1 MPAGRLRVGS
11 DAELAGYRARSHL
24 HDGRVVAWTGS
35 HDVPVAVDAELE
47 RTVPAALAR
56 RFGTDGFWERWTR
69 AECVVKLTG
78 RGVVDIVD
86 LMADDPGR
94 GDGPGAG
101 VCLSTV
107 RLPGGIVV
115 SVGTLHGGGPL
126 RGIGRS
132 AGDSSF
138 ACNL

>member
-1 MPAGRLRVGS
+1 MPLGRLRVGS
-11 DAELAGYRARSHL
+11 DAELVGYRARSHL

-35 HDVPVAVDAELE
+35 HDVPVAVDAEVE

-78 RGVVDIVD
+78 RGVADIADIVGEMD
-86 LMADDPGR
+86 VMTGDPGR
-94 GDGPGAG
+94 GMR
-101 VCLSTV
+101 LSTV

-115 SVGTLHGGGPL
+115 S
-126 RGIGRS
+126 IGQL
-132 AGDSSF
+132 ADAPSF
-138 ACNL
+138 

>member
-1 MPAGRLRVGS
+1 MLDGRLRVGS

-24 HDGRVVAWTGS
+24 HDGRVVAWAGS
-35 HDVPVAVDAELE
+35 YDVPVAVDAEVD
-47 RTVPAALAR
+47 RTVPMALGR

-86 LMADDPGR
+86 LIDDDAVR
-94 GDGPGAG
+94 GERPGAG

-107 RLPGGIVV
+107 HLPGDIVV
-115 SVGTLHGGGPL
+115 SVGRLHREGSL
-126 RGIGRS
+126 WGIGRS
-132 AGDSSF
+132 AGDCSF

>member
-24 HDGRVVAWTGS
+24 HDGRVVAWVGS
-35 HDVPVAVDAELE
+35 YDVPVAVDAEVE
-47 RTVPAALAR
+47 RTVPTALAR

-69 AECVVKLTG
+69 AECVVKLFG
-78 RGVVDIVD
+78 RGVADIVA
-86 LMADDPGR
+86 LMADDSGSE
-94 GDGPGAG
+94 
-101 VCLSTV
+101 VHLSTV

-115 SVGTLHGGGPL
+115 SIGRLPGEGSL

-132 AGDSSF
+132 AEDCSF

>member
-1 MPAGRLRVGS
+1 MPGGRLLVGS

-24 HDGRVVAWTGS
+24 HDGRVVAWAS
-35 HDVPVAVDAELE
+35 SDDVPVAVDAEVE
-47 RTVPAALAR
+47 RTVPEALAR

-78 RGVVDIVD
+78 RGVVDIVA
-86 LMADDPGR
+86 LMAGEEPSADVR
-94 GDGPGAG
+94 
-101 VCLSTV
+101 LSTL
-107 RLPGGIVV
+107 RLRGGIVV
-115 SVGTLHGGGPL
+115 SIGRVPAEGSL

-132 AGDSSF
+132 AGDCSF

>member
-1 MPAGRLRVGS
+1 MLRVGS

-24 HDGRVVAWTGS
+24 HDGRVVAWAGS
-35 HDVPVAVDAELE
+35 YDVPVAVDAEVE
-47 RTVPAALAR
+47 RTVPAALAK

-86 LMADDPGR
+86 LMTH
-94 GDGPGAG
+94 GPGDRLGAE

-107 RLPGGIVV
+107 RLPGDIVV
-115 SVGTLHGGGPL
+115 TIGTLHDEGSP

-132 AGDSSF
+132 ASNCSF

>member
-1 MPAGRLRVGS
+1 MPEGRLRVGS

-35 HDVPVAVDAELE
+35 YDVPVAVDAEVE
-47 RTVPAALAR
+47 RTVPAALAK

-86 LMADDPGR
+86 LMADDPG
-94 GDGPGAG
+94 GDGPGAT

-107 RLPGGIVV
+107 RLPGDIVV
-115 SVGTLHGGGPL
+115 AIGTLHGEGSP
-126 RGIGRS
+126 RGTGRS
-132 AGDSSF
+132 AGDCSF